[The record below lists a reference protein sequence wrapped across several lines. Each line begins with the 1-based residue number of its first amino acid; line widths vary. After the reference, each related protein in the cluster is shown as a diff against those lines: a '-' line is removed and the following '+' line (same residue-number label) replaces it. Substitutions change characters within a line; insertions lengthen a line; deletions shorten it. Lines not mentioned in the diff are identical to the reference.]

1 MAFLL
6 RPATAFALCGVITL
20 YRVYIIV
27 TNGHN
32 LFADE
37 AQYWGWSRHLEWGY
51 YSKPP
56 MVAWLIALTTHFCGN
71 SEFCI
76 RLSSPI
82 LHMLTS
88 LAIFGIA
95 RELYNSRLAVLSML
109 AYLTLPA
116 VSFSSLLISTDP
128 PLLFFWSVSLYC
140 FIKALKSPFLWW
152 WILAGIAAGLGMQ
165 SKYTM
170 LLFLPSAMLYL
181 ALTPKYRPALG
192 KMGFWLAAGIA
203 LLVYFPNIVWNY
215 QHGFVSYMHT
225 RDISQ
230 LQRQLFHPLKGLE
243 FLLAQAA
250 LFGPVFYGI
259 IIIGFCHAKKLL
271 REETS
276 RLLLCFIVPLLL
288 LIAMLGFISKAEI
301 NWAAPVYG
309 AATLFVV
316 ALSVQWAKSWL
327 VCGTIALHLLTMGV
341 IYHYDD
347 LIQGLNMPV
356 KASHDPSFRLRG
368 WKEVGVQLQKQAA
381 LYPEAIMLFDDR
393 KTMAEM
399 LYYGGNRGFK
409 ARKWNIKEHIQDHY
423 DLTRDIVG
431 AKGKNFLF
439 MTPSTN
445 AATLFPYFHYT
456 RRLDDIVIPLYPDY
470 MLHYRLY
477 YLENFKGY

>member
-1 MAFLL
+1 MTFLL
-6 RPATAFALCGVITL
+6 RPITAFALCGVITL
-20 YRVYIIV
+20 YRVYIIA

-37 AQYWGWSRHLEWGY
+37 AQYWEWSRYLEWGY

-56 MVAWLIALTTHFCGN
+56 MVAWLIALTTHVCGS

-76 RLSSPI
+76 RLSSPF
-82 LHMLTS
+82 LHLLTS

-95 RELYNSRLAVLSML
+95 RELYNSRLAVFSML

-140 FIKALKSPFLWW
+140 FIKALKSPFLGW

-170 LLFLPSAMLYL
+170 LLFLPSAMFYL
-181 ALTPKYRPALG
+181 ALTPTYRPVLG

-203 LLVYFPNIVWNY
+203 LLVYFPNILWNY
-215 QHGFVSYMHT
+215 QHGFASYMHT
-225 RDISQ
+225 KDISQ
-230 LQRQLFHPLKGLE
+230 LQHQRFHPFKGLE

-259 IIIGFCHAKKLL
+259 IIIAFCRAKKLFV
-271 REETS
+271 EKNS
-276 RLLLCFIVPLLL
+276 RLLLCFILPLLL
-288 LIAMLGFISKAEI
+288 LITTLAFIAKAEI
-301 NWAAPVYG
+301 NWTSPVYS
-309 AATLFVV
+309 ALTILAV
-316 ALSVQWAKSWL
+316 ALCAQWGKSWL
-327 VCGTIALHLLTMGV
+327 IYSTIALHLLTMGV
-341 IYHYDD
+341 IYHYDG
-347 LIQGLNMPV
+347 LIQGFNIPM
-356 KASHDPSFRLRG
+356 KAAYDPSFRLRG
-368 WKEVGVQLQKQAA
+368 WKEVGVQLQKHAA
-381 LYPEAIMLFDDR
+381 LYPEAIILFDDR

-399 LYYGGNRGFK
+399 LYYGGNSGFK
-409 ARKWNIKEHIQDHY
+409 AQKWNIKKRIQDHY
-423 DLTRDIVG
+423 DLTRDMAG
-431 AKGKNFLF
+431 AKGKNFIF

-470 MLHYRLY
+470 VLHYRLY